1 MQMRRPG
8 CGGMGEP
15 CGGLRAAAAVPGG
28 ASSVRGGA
36 GGGLPA
42 AAPAGGGRRRR
53 RPPAPSPGASVSAE
67 PSAPRGTVSADR
79 AAAAGSGEMDAR
91 GAGMRGEMRCTGDG
105 MLEAGGMDE
114 TRREGAAWA
123 AGQARS
129 FSECRAGRAN
139 KGRQPRS
146 SAGTGGVSRGR
157 APAPSPFN
165 CYFLVRRSRRL
176 CMLERSSR
184 GGKWRR
190 VRLRRAALPS
200 VRM

>member
-1 MQMRRPG
+1 MRRPG

-53 RPPAPSPGASVSAE
+53 RAPAPSPGASVSAE

-129 FSECRAGRAN
+129 SECRAGRAN
-139 KGRQPRS
+139 KGRQLR
-146 SAGTGGVSRGR
+146 RH
-157 APAPSPFN
+157 
-165 CYFLVRRSRRL
+165 RRSLPGKGARPL
-176 CMLERSSR
+176 PFQLLFSRSTFSASLHA
-184 GGKWRR
+184 GKKQSGRE
-190 VRLRRAALPS
+190 V
-200 VRM
+200 V